1 MADRASPG
9 PDAGGRERR
18 PAFGLEFF
26 NLVVIC
32 LLGLLVALLILP
44 QRLEPYLQT
53 RMVEENLHQTV
64 AGLELR
70 QQEYEAA
77 IYAVENDSFYRDEV
91 YRHVLGVQKKAEKV
105 LKLPAP
111 ISDN

>member
-1 MADRASPG
+1 MADRVSPG

-18 PAFGLEFF
+18 PAFGLEVF

-32 LLGLLVALLILP
+32 LLGLLVAILILP

-53 RMVEENLHQTV
+53 RMVEENLRQTV
-64 AGLELR
+64 AGLDHR
-70 QQEYEAA
+70 QKEYEAA
-77 IYAVENDSFYRDEV
+77 IHAVENDPFYRDEV
-91 YRHVLGVQKKAEKV
+91 YRHVLGVKKKTEKV
-105 LKLPAP
+105 LKLPAL